1 MWHSGKSKLQEER
14 TDLGLLGTG
23 DGGGVENE
31 ALGDLGDGGSSR
43 TTYTEFAKKFA
54 LSLELIYRTEIESQ
68 TENKLMITEGKG

>member
-1 MWHSGKSKLQEER
+1 VTFWKKQTPGKG
-14 TDLGLLGTG
+14 TDLWLLGTG

>member
-1 MWHSGKSKLQEER
+1 M
-14 TDLGLLGTG
+14 LGTG